1 MLKRVLIKKYLGAL
15 WLTISL
21 LLGSFNLVS
30 DSLKVENEKTT
41 PQKSTTAEPTTKQL
55 HGEVEVSFKI
65 GGDGKADIISIESE
79 NPDLVEYVRLKLNK
93 IQLEKDDINIDEVIT
108 YRFIFKKEA

>member
-1 MLKRVLIKKYLGAL
+1 MLKTSLIYKSLGTL

-21 LLGSFNLVS
+21 LIGSINLSSHVLTCT
-30 DSLKVENEKTT
+30 DDKT
-41 PQKSTTAEPTTKQL
+41 PQKSSTEASSQNEL

-65 GGDGKADIISIESE
+65 GNDGKADILSIESE

-93 IQLEKDDINIDEVIT
+93 IHLQKDDINIDEIIT
-108 YRFIFKKEA
+108 YRFIFKKEV